1 MNKKVLSC
9 LLSIILSF
17 FLINKFML
25 NGLISIIL
33 FVIFYLIN
41 IYTLKNINN
50 KYNKLTIILSIFLS
64 IIYVI
69 CDSVEKTYFINI
81 FDKYLLLNLS
91 GYFLV
96 FYLSLINLFN
106 FIDKTKNNIEE
117 RKIYIGN
124 KEILTTS
131 KFSFIINFIFIF
143 FVNLIFLLKFYPGN
157 LTYDSFNEISQVK
170 GILPL
175 MNNHSILHTGILAIF
190 IKIGMLFKSIN
201 LGVFLYSLF
210 QIIIVSLTFSY
221 ILYFLAKHKIP
232 LIFRII
238 SLFFFMFH
246 PINIFYSFT
255 MWKDILFSCSFV
267 LFTILIYYLSKNDN
281 YFMKKRNIVLFIIIS
296 LLVMYLRNNGLYIVL
311 LTLITL
317 FIILRKKI
325 KRILPVFLS
334 IIIFFF
340 TSKLIIFNAL
350 NIKGVDTKE
359 ILSFPSQSISR
370 IYKYNYNKLNK
381 KEIKQIE
388 KFYSNKIGEVY
399 NPILSDNTK
408 NMLNQKYLSE
418 HKKEYI
424 KLNFNLL
431 KKYPKEY
438 FESFVSNSYGYY
450 YVNTN
455 YTSIILQKSDSLGI
469 VHKEIFNNLII
480 YLVLVFIITIISLIT
495 LWNLNDKKNILL
507 MALLLPVILT
517 ISKDNALIQLFMN
530 IGIYILITFICLI
543 YNIKNKNNIL
553 FYIPTIILWLTILL
567 SPVYSEFRYLYP
579 LFLLVPIYVSLTFKR
594 IDD

>member
-1 MNKKVLSC
+1 M
-9 LLSIILSF
+9 
-17 FLINKFML
+17 
-25 NGLISIIL
+25 
-33 FVIFYLIN
+33 
-41 IYTLKNINN
+41 
-50 KYNKLTIILSIFLS
+50 
-64 IIYVI
+64 
-69 CDSVEKTYFINI
+69 
-81 FDKYLLLNLS
+81 
-91 GYFLV
+91 
-96 FYLSLINLFN
+96 
-106 FIDKTKNNIEE
+106 
-117 RKIYIGN
+117 
-124 KEILTTS
+124 
-131 KFSFIINFIFIF
+131 
-143 FVNLIFLLKFYPGN
+143 
-157 LTYDSFNEISQVK
+157 
-170 GILPL
+170 
-175 MNNHSILHTGILAIF
+175 
-190 IKIGMLFKSIN
+190 
-201 LGVFLYSLF
+201 
-210 QIIIVSLTFSY
+210 
-221 ILYFLAKHKIP
+221 
-232 LIFRII
+232 
-238 SLFFFMFH
+238 
-246 PINIFYSFT
+246 
-255 MWKDILFSCSFV
+255 
-267 LFTILIYYLSKNDN
+267 LIYYLSKNEN
-281 YFMKKRNIVLFIIIS
+281 YFMQKRNIVLFIIIS

-455 YTSIILQKSDSLGI
+455 YPSIILQKSDSLGI

-579 LFLLVPIYVSLTFKR
+579 LFLLVPLYVSLTFKR